1 MTDYKNA
8 GGALQDQA
16 RKLQAVTPGSADLP
30 TIAKGLLVL
39 AAGDVTF
46 IPVDNADGE
55 TFTLTGQTPGQYI
68 PVIVRRVTSATATVA
83 AVIG

>member
-16 RKLQAVTPGSADLP
+16 RKLQAVTPGSADFPLV
-30 TIAKGLLVL
+30 AKGLLVL

-46 IPVDNADGE
+46 IPVDNSDTE
-55 TFTLTGQTPGQYI
+55 TFTITGLAAGQYI
-68 PVIVRRVTSATATVA
+68 PVITRRVTSATATVA